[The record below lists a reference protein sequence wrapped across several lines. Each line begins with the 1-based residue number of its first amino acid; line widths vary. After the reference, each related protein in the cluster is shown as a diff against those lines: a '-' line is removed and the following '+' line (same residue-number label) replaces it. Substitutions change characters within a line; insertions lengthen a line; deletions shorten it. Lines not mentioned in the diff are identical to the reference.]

1 MLEAENTSDKSSFP
15 DEVLIQSTDQTETTI
30 DYSHVAYPPGGV
42 LIWIVIYLELV
53 TFGMAILAL
62 AYYGNQERTLFHES
76 SMHLNRFI
84 GTINTIFLLTS
95 GLFVALGV
103 NAFKAK
109 KHLLAARW
117 FHFAVWGGL
126 GFLVLK
132 MFEYYQKLEAGLT
145 MDYNSFF
152 TFYWLLTAFHWIHVL
167 VGMVILLIIRR
178 TIIKKQAAASLEDIE
193 AGAAF
198 WHMCDLVW
206 LLLYP
211 MLYLLF

>member
-1 MLEAENTSDKSSFP
+1 MLKSENTTENKPSQNEILRNSNHP
-15 DEVLIQSTDQTETTI
+15 AETTI
-30 DYSHVAYPPGGV
+30 SYSKLVYPPGGV

-62 AYYGNQERTLFHES
+62 AYYGAQERELYHES
-76 SMHLNRFI
+76 SLKLNRVI
-84 GTINTIFLLTS
+84 GTVNTIFLLTS

-103 NAFKAK
+103 HAFKIK
-109 KHLLAARW
+109 NYRIAARW
-117 FHFAVWGGL
+117 FHFAVWGGF
-126 GFLVLK
+126 GFLALK

-145 MDYNSFF
+145 MDSNSFF

-178 TIIKKQAAASLEDIE
+178 SIVKKQVATLLEDVE

>member
-1 MLEAENTSDKSSFP
+1 MLESENIEQNQVHL
-15 DEVLIQSTDQTETTI
+15 DEVSLSSNDAVETTI
-30 DYSHVAYPPGGV
+30 PYSKLAYPPGGV

-62 AYYGNQERTLFHES
+62 AYYGSQERELFHES
-76 SMHLNRFI
+76 SIKLNRVI

-103 NAFKAK
+103 HAFKAK
-109 KHLLAARW
+109 NFTLAARW
-117 FHFAVWGGL
+117 FHFAVWGGF

-132 MFEYYQKLEAGLT
+132 MVEYYQKLEAGLT
-145 MDYNSFF
+145 MDSNSFF

-178 TIIKKQAAASLEDIE
+178 SIVKKQAATLIEDVE

>member
-1 MLEAENTSDKSSFP
+1 MHESENTVEKKAFQE
-15 DEVLIQSTDQTETTI
+15 EVSIDSNNKVISTI
-30 DYSHVAYPPGGV
+30 DYSKVAYPPGGV

-62 AYYGNQERTLFHES
+62 AYYGNQERELFHES
-76 SMHLNRFI
+76 SMKLNRVI

-103 NAFKAK
+103 GAFKAK

-117 FHFAVWGGL
+117 FHFAVWGGF

-145 MDYNSFF
+145 MDSNSFF

-178 TIIKKQAAASLEDIE
+178 NMLKKEAATLIEDVE

>member
-1 MLEAENTSDKSSFP
+1 MIEHEKKIEKLGLQELD
-15 DEVLIQSTDQTETTI
+15 LTDGNDVEKTI
-30 DYSHVAYPPGGV
+30 NYSQLAYPPGGV

-62 AYYGNQERTLFHES
+62 AYYGSIDRAVYHEGS
-76 SMHLNRFI
+76 IQLNKVI

-103 NAFKAK
+103 QAFKAK
-109 KHLLAARW
+109 NHLLAARW
-117 FHFAVWGGL
+117 FHFAVWGGV

-178 TIIKKQAAASLEDIE
+178 TIVKKQAAANLEDIE

-206 LLLYP
+206 LLLFP

>member
-1 MLEAENTSDKSSFP
+1 MLESENKMEKKSFQEEASI
-15 DEVLIQSTDQTETTI
+15 DSNNKLETTI
-30 DYSHVAYPPGGV
+30 DYSKVAYPPGGV

-62 AYYGNQERTLFHES
+62 AYYGSQERELFHES
-76 SMHLNRFI
+76 SMKLNRVI

-103 NAFKAK
+103 HAFKAK
-109 KHLLAARW
+109 NHLLAARW
-117 FHFAVWGGL
+117 FHFAVWGGF

-145 MDYNSFF
+145 MDSNSFF

-178 TIIKKQAAASLEDIE
+178 NIVKKKAATLIEDVE